1 MSAMA
6 HCADSSQGYRE
17 VREVPIVLQKSP
29 SGLCEI
35 EICNYRIGAPVLLNR
50 CCAFQ
55 PDLESIFL
63 AEMLKIL
70 LQHNL
75 PCVDGSELARTFFT
89 PAGWSVQPC
98 VRPHM
103 MVSPSR
109 ADLVDRDPR
118 WGSHFLQGFPCK
130 PHIRRE
136 LIPATVP
143 HSGRGELQENGT
155 TLCRRRCV
163 DGAVAPCRTTATF
176 PRIIGLLCGRSA
188 GRTEGPIRQQA
199 LRLRL
204 QALRRR

>member
-75 PCVDGSELARTFFT
+75 PSADIGACGSAFSGVHSRTE
-89 PAGWSVQPC
+89 PLESPGAKCHPGQNSPC
-98 VRPHM
+98 PRRSRPCA
-103 MVSPSR
+103 SRGPSR
-109 ADLVDRDPR
+109 
-118 WGSHFLQGFPCK
+118 
-130 PHIRRE
+130 RR
-136 LIPATVP
+136 A
-143 HSGRGELQENGT
+143 H
-155 TLCRRRCV
+155 
-163 DGAVAPCRTTATF
+163 DD
-176 PRIIGLLCGRSA
+176 
-188 GRTEGPIRQQA
+188 
-199 LRLRL
+199 
-204 QALRRR
+204 